1 MQKQTLT
8 FTSELI
14 GIVVTTF
21 LALFFAFSP
30 FAQYDLQLIAVLFI
44 IYMVLRKRLAQQPL
58 FYLYESLGF
67 IFMVLVAVF
76 STGGVASPF
85 FFLIY
90 FLLFALVLLLD
101 ATSSVVLTLL
111 LVIVFL
117 TTSNTGSLSELIP
130 VFSLPFIAP
139 FAQYLGMVRQK
150 YAQQKQLMHKLEEKK
165 MKVEHT
171 KNYQKEQTL
180 LFLTTNLFRL
190 NQDMKERLDNFMGDA
205 DLQVLKDK
213 VREVEALVH
222 SFRDY
227 VEKI

>member
-14 GIVVTTF
+14 GMVVTTF
-21 LALFFAFSP
+21 LALFFALSP

-44 IYMVLRKRLAQQPL
+44 IYMLLRKRLAQQPL

-67 IFMVLVAVF
+67 IFIVLVAVF
-76 STGGVASPF
+76 STGGVISPF

-150 YAQQKQLMHKLEEKK
+150 YAQQKQLVHTLEEKK
-165 MKVEHT
+165 SKVERT

-190 NQDMKERLDNFMGDA
+190 NQDMKDRLDNFMGDA

>member
-14 GIVVTTF
+14 GMVVTTF
-21 LALFFAFSP
+21 LALFFALSP

-44 IYMVLRKRLAQQPL
+44 IYMLLRKRLAQQPL

-67 IFMVLVAVF
+67 IFIVLVAVF
-76 STGGVASPF
+76 STGGVTSPF

-150 YAQQKQLMHKLEEKK
+150 YAQQKQLVHTLEEKK
-165 MKVEHT
+165 SKVERT

-190 NQDMKERLDNFMGDA
+190 NQDMKDRLDNFMGDA